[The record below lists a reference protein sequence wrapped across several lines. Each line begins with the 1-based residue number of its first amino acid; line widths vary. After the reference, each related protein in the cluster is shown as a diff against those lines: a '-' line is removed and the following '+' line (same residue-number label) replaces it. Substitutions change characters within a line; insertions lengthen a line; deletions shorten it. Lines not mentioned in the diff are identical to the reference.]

1 MTGFVP
7 GRLLEELISG
17 SYESQIEKLSLA
29 VTEGYKRFGGRGG
42 DVQLIATFPGRVLV
56 VNESGEFYRAAFQEL
71 DDGSFS
77 FAEIEPIDIPVMS
90 KPSELQAF
98 VSESAGV
105 VISSLFSGNFE
116 DARGRMRE
124 LVRSSQFA
132 RPASPVDVIKDQ
144 LEEVFD
150 EGRPWRKL
158 YEQHGT
164 DIRRF
169 MWGASGASF
178 RHAPKPKY
186 QKLYH
191 DGLGESATGYHGAV
205 SGDLTLLSEKI
216 SKLWERTQDAWAGY
230 DGNLGLFKAAEISSI
245 AESFED
251 FAQDY
256 IDELKMV
263 AHLVE
268 RASQDSDSTNTY
280 AMAMIYDAVAKRY
293 PDLEVAGRLLQRAAT
308 ELAA

>member
-1 MTGFVP
+1 
-7 GRLLEELISG
+7 
-17 SYESQIEKLSLA
+17 
-29 VTEGYKRFGGRGG
+29 
-42 DVQLIATFPGRVLV
+42 
-56 VNESGEFYRAAFQEL
+56 
-71 DDGSFS
+71 
-77 FAEIEPIDIPVMS
+77 
-90 KPSELQAF
+90 
-98 VSESAGV
+98 
-105 VISSLFSGNFE
+105 
-116 DARGRMRE
+116 
-124 LVRSSQFA
+124 
-132 RPASPVDVIKDQ
+132 
-144 LEEVFD
+144 
-150 EGRPWRKL
+150 
-158 YEQHGT
+158 
-164 DIRRF
+164 

-245 AESFED
+245 AESFEN